1 MRHILSMLLLMASL
15 HGQAQPLATV
25 IKTQAIDMGR
35 ALVNHDQATFM
46 RYMHPD
52 MKALAG
58 DNGKI
63 KQGMDSAFTLF
74 EAMGGKVNRIS
85 YGDPAE
91 VIKFHGQLQTTLPQ
105 VTSVST
111 SFADVE
117 LSSTLLAVSMDG
129 GKNWYFTDPHAYKA
143 AAAKITLT
151 PLSPKL
157 VIPPPQAPKI
167 TPKNQ

>member
-1 MRHILSMLLLMASL
+1 MRHFSVLLLCLITL
-15 HGQAQPLATV
+15 HAQAQPLSTI

-35 ALVNHDQATFM
+35 ALVNHDQTTFM

-58 DNGKI
+58 SNEKV
-63 KQGMDSAFTLF
+63 KQGMDSAFMLF

-85 YGDPAE
+85 YGDPGE
-91 VIKFHGQLQTTLPQ
+91 VITFQGQLQTILPQ
-105 VTSVST
+105 SISVST

-117 LSSTLLAVSMDG
+117 VITPLLALSMDG
-129 GKNWYFTDPHAYKA
+129 GKQWYFTEPNAYKVA
-143 AAAKITLT
+143 ASKKKMP

-157 VIPPPQAPKI
+157 VIPPPQQPKI